1 MSEQTMRRPRVAE
14 GKPWEPNNSDGSIN
28 FGSYHFLAAE
38 GMVQLAHELLLAEWP
53 GFAPTREAIGR
64 LARSLLRASDR
75 AQAAIRADG
84 HVDRG
89 DNSHTR
95 ARGAVRAALEVH
107 PVPFGTPDLAGAWLN
122 HLTDH
127 AVMLLEVGAT
137 LLDPE
142 PLP

>member
-14 GKPWEPNNSDGSIN
+14 GKPWEPQNSDGSIN
-28 FGSYHFLAAE
+28 FGSYEFLAAE
-38 GMVQLAHELLLAEWP
+38 SMVQLAHEQIVEW
-53 GFAPTREAIGR
+53 GDKPTRAAVGR
-64 LARSLLRASDR
+64 LARSLLRAADR

-95 ARGAVRAALEVH
+95 ARGAVRAALDVY
-107 PVPFGTPDLAGAWLN
+107 PVPFDHSPGDGAIWLDAV
-122 HLTDH
+122 TAH
-127 AVMLLEVGAT
+127 ATMLLEVGAT